1 MASKTSDYD
10 QPIDVAVRAVFIRF
24 FGWKTSSLFCTIQ
37 RHTQRLK
44 VKIEGLQ
51 PKPTQ
56 RHTPI
61 IPYQSSSSRGT
72 IILTNTKENEQH
84 NLKHT
89 SEPWVN
95 SLSSYIAKCV
105 LRLSSIFVYT
115 WMDIYS
121 AGWLCSISYCTHHE
135 SKSNFLQMHLD
146 ICQRV
151 QQVALVM
158 HLTSKSKWI
167 SPKPPASKASY
178 MWLGAKHRKLF
189 IKGSRLVAKPRP
201 VGMYCAPP

>member
-1 MASKTSDYD
+1 MEN
-10 QPIDVAVRAVFIRF
+10 
-24 FGWKTSSLFCTIQ
+24 LFTFCSIQ
-37 RHTQRLK
+37 RNTQSRYQFACEKTHTTTYPHHPLSK
-44 VKIEGLQ
+44 LW
-51 PKPTQ
+51 
-56 RHTPI
+56 
-61 IPYQSSSSRGT
+61 SRGT

-89 SEPWVN
+89 SEPWVGKVCAATVFN
-95 SLSSYIAKCV
+95 C
-105 LRLSSIFVYT
+105 FCT

-158 HLTSKSKWI
+158 HLTSEWI

-189 IKGSRLVAKPRP
+189 IKGSRLVAKPLP